1 MTQSIQS
8 ITIKKTDFEENG
20 LGNRYIYDFGRDVD
34 FTKKFKI
41 GLQQITMYN
50 SSYNISS
57 EIGNNKMQIK
67 WFGTTTEII
76 ITDGYYEASDFNF
89 FLQKQLILLGYY
101 WYETTYNYYPWEFVI
116 NATEYTIEIK
126 YYHMPLLSEASG
138 FTKGS
143 DSWDFPTTADNTG
156 NSIQIILNP
165 ILSNMFGY
173 SATEFPPSRN
183 DNYYNINDE
192 QFSSTFAPNIQY
204 VNTYVIGCNLVDSV
218 YSSKNSNI
226 LTSLPL
232 NVKFGVA
239 LNYNPGQI
247 IFTDVKPSRYSRV
260 IVEFFDQNLQPLK
273 FKDKNLLLTLS
284 IIEEK

>member
-89 FLQKQLILLGYY
+89 FLQKQLILLGYH
-101 WYETTYNYYPWEFVI
+101 WYEQHI
-116 NATEYTIEIK
+116 I
-126 YYHMPLLSEASG
+126 
-138 FTKGS
+138 
-143 DSWDFPTTADNTG
+143 
-156 NSIQIILNP
+156 IILG
-165 ILSNMFGY
+165 S
-173 SATEFPPSRN
+173 
-183 DNYYNINDE
+183 
-192 QFSSTFAPNIQY
+192 
-204 VNTYVIGCNLVDSV
+204 
-218 YSSKNSNI
+218 
-226 LTSLPL
+226 
-232 NVKFGVA
+232 
-239 LNYNPGQI
+239 
-247 IFTDVKPSRYSRV
+247 
-260 IVEFFDQNLQPLK
+260 
-273 FKDKNLLLTLS
+273 LLLMPQNTQ
-284 IIEEK
+284 